1 MIFFIFFSLLNNIVF
16 NWNCFLMEKKHIFL
30 IKMKLSWFEWVCSFP
45 VDCTKNEQHAS
56 RGSRKSWLIST
67 KSRFVVCIWYEI
79 TEWIPI
85 RLLRHSQVLWQNLF
99 QLYGDRMSLWVAVIV
114 FAIWPM
120 VWIDMGQIIIITIC
134 LFTCI
139 SFQLFKYPM
148 LSISMRRPG
157 VYLWKTF
164 SDNHRHFYFIAFS
177 SEFHRIVFICSIISV
192 LNLIQAFTSCV
203 LQIFCKMIVVVV
215 VVLGCVLLAQQRS
228 WNVQCS
234 LALLPK

>member
-1 MIFFIFFSLLNNIVF
+1 
-16 NWNCFLMEKKHIFL
+16 
-30 IKMKLSWFEWVCSFP
+30 MKLSWFEWVCSFP
-45 VDCTKNEQHAS
+45 VDCTKNEQRAS
-56 RGSRKSWLIST
+56 RGSRISWLIST

-148 LSISMRRPG
+148 LSISIRRPG

-164 SDNHRHFYFIAFS
+164 SDNHRHFYFYRIFKWIPQNCFYLFYYFSFKSYSSIYFLCLANILQDDCGRGGGAWLCIVGSATFLKCSMFFGIATEIKFS
-177 SEFHRIVFICSIISV
+177 GNCMRNAHYSI
-192 LNLIQAFTSCV
+192 
-203 LQIFCKMIVVVV
+203 
-215 VVLGCVLLAQQRS
+215 R
-228 WNVQCS
+228 
-234 LALLPK
+234 

>member
-1 MIFFIFFSLLNNIVF
+1 
-16 NWNCFLMEKKHIFL
+16 
-30 IKMKLSWFEWVCSFP
+30 
-45 VDCTKNEQHAS
+45 
-56 RGSRKSWLIST
+56 
-67 KSRFVVCIWYEI
+67 
-79 TEWIPI
+79 
-85 RLLRHSQVLWQNLF
+85 
-99 QLYGDRMSLWVAVIV
+99 
-114 FAIWPM
+114 M

-215 VVLGCVLLAQQRS
+215 VVVVLGCVYCWLSNVLEMFNVLCIATENKIQRELYAKCTLFDSLENHVTVSKQITGNGIPWS
-228 WNVQCS
+228 WWIFSDFPCWKFIVFNIINRFLVPNS
-234 LALLPK
+234 LALIWLWFIFS